1 MAQAVSFKA
10 LRNYWRLYFFVLPS
24 VIMVAL
30 FAYFPAATAM
40 YRAFFRWNGDYIK
53 HFVGAANFQQ
63 ALGRPSLWLLT
74 LGLAIWLIAGS
85 RRRTRWAE
93 GSKWICGVG
102 LPIVNL
108 AVRWRLGAWWR
119 AEGGGSALWLPVVF
133 WGGTA
138 LLIGWLMDHEREA
151 RPGLL
156 GAALLLGSVQ
166 FLAALGLRANVAWSL
181 VLLAVGGYL
190 NLHGNPSRRLGLR
203 TSQALLALLLVVS
216 TLADYAGGDRV
227 LWNGAFVIAILVVAN
242 LFKMLPSIAT
252 AVVIHRLKS
261 DRANYWYRV
270 LFVVPMI
277 IPGMVNLLIWKF
289 FFEPDKVFNL
299 ILHRT
304 GILGLLVRLDGWLD
318 WGGVFQA
325 GISPAWLNDTN
336 LVLPAIIV
344 WGFPWVG
351 VVGVLIYLAGL
362 QSIDASVYEAA
373 DLDGAGAFQKF
384 LHIEL
389 PLILTQV
396 RINLVLMIIGTLQMY
411 GFILV
416 LFGPEGGPN
425 GKLMVPGLYMFRS
438 AFTERYAGYACAIGI
453 IIFVFIL
460 LLTELNN
467 RFVRVEK

>member
-1 MAQAVSFKA
+1 MAKQISFKA
-10 LRNYWRLYFFVLPS
+10 LRSYWPLYFFVLPS
-24 VIMVAL
+24 VLMVSL
-30 FAYFPAATAM
+30 FAYYPAANAIL
-40 YRAFFRWNGDYIK
+40 RSFFRWNGDYIQI
-53 HFVGAANFQQ
+53 FIGTANFQR

-74 LGLAIWLIAGS
+74 LALAIWLIAGS
-85 RRRTRWAE
+85 RRAARWAE
-93 GSKWICGVG
+93 WSKWVCGV
-102 LPIVNL
+102 LILFVNL
-108 AVRWRLGAWWR
+108 VVRWRLDAWRRPAGAGPIWPP
-119 AEGGGSALWLPVVF
+119 LVF
-133 WGGTA
+133 WGALALLAWWFTDRESDA
-138 LLIGWLMDHEREA
+138 RPALLSTCLLIGVVQV
-151 RPGLL
+151 L
-156 GAALLLGSVQ
+156 G
-166 FLAALGLRANVAWSL
+166 ALGLRSNIAWSFTLLAAGLYLNARANVA
-181 VLLAVGGYL
+181 
-190 NLHGNPSRRLGLR
+190 PRLGLR

-216 TLADYAGGDRV
+216 TLADYAGGDKV
-227 LWNGAFVIAILVVAN
+227 LWDGSFIIALLVAAN
-242 LFKMLPSIAT
+242 LFKMLPSITT

-299 ILHRT
+299 ILNRT
-304 GILGLLVRLDGWLD
+304 GIMAVLVQLDGWLG
-318 WGGVFQA
+318 WGGVIRA
-325 GISPAWLNDTN
+325 GVNPAWLNDTH
-336 LVLPAIIV
+336 LILPAIIL

-362 QSIDASVYEAA
+362 QSIDTSVYEAA
-373 DLDGAGAFQKF
+373 DLDGATACQKF

-411 GFILV
+411 GFILI